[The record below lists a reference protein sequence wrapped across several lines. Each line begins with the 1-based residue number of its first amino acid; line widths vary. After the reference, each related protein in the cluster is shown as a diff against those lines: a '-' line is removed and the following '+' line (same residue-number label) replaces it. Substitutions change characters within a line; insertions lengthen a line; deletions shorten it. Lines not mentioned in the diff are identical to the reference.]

1 MKAASEADTRLI
13 GSKFELRRIALIHLF
28 LQAENRSDSRIGCS

>member
-13 GSKFELRRIALIHLF
+13 GSNFELSRIALIHLF
-28 LQAENRSDSRIGCS
+28 LQAENKSHFPNWL